1 MITKDTIDTIF
12 SVTRIEEVIGDFV
25 TLKRSGSN
33 YKALSPFSQE
43 KTPSFYISPAKQIF
57 KDFSSGKGG
66 NAVTFLMEHEQ
77 MSYPDALRYLA
88 SKYGIEIKEEQLT
101 PEKQEEADK
110 RESLFIVNTFAQK
123 FFSETLFSTD
133 EGKAVGLSYFKER
146 GINKESIE
154 TFYLG
159 YSPEDSKAFFTA
171 ARSKGHK
178 PEYLLA
184 TGLIKER
191 NGDYYDAYRGRVVFP
206 IHNLSG
212 RVIGFGART
221 LKSDK
226 NVPKYINSPENDIY
240 HKSHVLYG
248 IYQAKSEIV
257 KQDTCLLVE
266 GYTDVI
272 SMHQAGIKNVV
283 ASSGTALTIEQIRL
297 IKRYT
302 QNVSIL
308 YDGDVAGIKASFRG
322 IDLILEEGLNV
333 KVVLFPDGDD
343 PDSFARK
350 NDKEQIA
357 TFIQKES
364 KDFIRF
370 KTSVLLEE
378 TQGDPI
384 KKAALVHQI
393 VNSIALIPDQIARS
407 IYTQECSNLLDIP
420 ERALI
425 AELNKQLRSRAD
437 EKRKQKLREE
447 GKTFVEQERVEVK
460 TESYASYYEEEQKL
474 INSFELEFQEKDL
487 IRLMLNYGKELIP
500 ITIINEEGNEE
511 DVSIPVVNFIVEELL
526 LDEIE
531 FDNEQCRLIFSEL
544 ARVVANDEELT
555 THYFTGN
562 QNEKVRQ
569 LATELLTERYTLA
582 NWEERNIFVSP
593 ELHKLPQAVKGSIYG
608 FKERYVSRMI
618 SKFQEEI
625 KRAYEVGE
633 DFIPLLTQQR
643 KLEKI
648 RTALSLKQGKTIL
661 K

>member
-1 MITKDTIDTIF
+1 MITKETIDTIF

-88 SKYGIEIKEEQLT
+88 GKYGIEIKEEQLT

-110 RESLFIVNTFAQK
+110 RESLFIVNNFAQK
-123 FFSETLFSTD
+123 YFSETLLNTD

-146 GINKESIE
+146 GINKESID
-154 TFYLG
+154 TFQLG
-159 YSPEDSKAFFTA
+159 YSPEESKAFFTA

-184 TGLIKER
+184 TGLVKER
-191 NGDYYDAYRGRVVFP
+191 NGEHYDAYRGRVVFP

-248 IYQAKSEIV
+248 IYQAKAEIV
-257 KQDTCLLVE
+257 KQDNCLLVE

-302 QNVSIL
+302 QNVTIL
-308 YDGDVAGIKASFRG
+308 YDGDAAGIKASFRG

-357 TFIQKES
+357 AFIEKES

-425 AELNKQLRSRAD
+425 AELNKQLRTRAD

-447 GKTFVEQERVEVK
+447 GKVVVEQEKVEVK

-474 INSFELEFQEKDL
+474 ISSFELEFQEKDL
-487 IRLMLNYGKELIP
+487 IRLMLNYGNELIP
-500 ITIINEEGNEE
+500 ITIINEEGKEE
-511 DVSIPVVNFIVEELL
+511 DVSIPVVNFIVEDIL
-526 LDEIE
+526 LDEIQ
-531 FDNEQCRLIFSEL
+531 FDNEQCRLIFDEL
-544 ARVVANDEELT
+544 ARVVENDEVLT

-593 ELHKLPQAVKGSIYG
+593 ELHKLPQAVKGSLYS

-618 SKFQEEI
+618 SKCQEDI
-625 KRAYEVGE
+625 KRAYDTGE
-633 DFIPLLTQQR
+633 DFVPLLTQQR

-648 RTALSLKQGKTIL
+648 RTVLSLKQGKTIL

>member
-1 MITKDTIDTIF
+1 MITKETIDTIF

-88 SKYGIEIKEEQLT
+88 SKYGIELKEEQLT

-110 RESLFIVNTFAQK
+110 RESLFIVNNFAQK
-123 FFSETLFSTD
+123 FFSETLQNSD
-133 EGKAVGLSYFKER
+133 EGKAIGLSYFKER
-146 GINKESIE
+146 GINKESID
-154 TFYLG
+154 TFQLG
-159 YSPEDSKAFFTA
+159 YSPEESKAFFTA

-184 TGLIKER
+184 TGLVKER
-191 NGDYYDAYRGRVVFP
+191 NGEHYDAYRGRVVFP

-248 IYQAKSEIV
+248 IYQAKAEIV
-257 KQDTCLLVE
+257 KQDNCLLVE

-357 TFIQKES
+357 AFIQKES

-370 KTSVLLEE
+370 KTSALLEE

-425 AELNKQLRSRAD
+425 AELNKQLRTRAD

-447 GKTFVEQERVEVK
+447 GKAVVEQEKVEVK
-460 TESYASYYEEEQKL
+460 TENYASYYEEEQKL
-474 INSFELEFQEKDL
+474 ISSFELEFQEKDL
-487 IRLMLNYGKELIP
+487 IRLMLNYGNELLP
-500 ITIINEEGNEE
+500 ITIINEEGKEE
-511 DVSIPVVNFIVEELL
+511 DVSIPVVNYIVEEIL
-526 LDEIE
+526 LDEIQ
-531 FDNEQCRLIFSEL
+531 FDNEQCRLIFEEL
-544 ARVVANDEELT
+544 ARVVENDELLT

-562 QNEKVRQ
+562 QNEKVRL

-593 ELHKLPQAVKGSIYG
+593 ELHKLPQAVKGSLYS

-618 SKFQEEI
+618 SKFQEDI
-625 KRAYEVGE
+625 KRAYDTGE
-633 DFIPLLTQQR
+633 DFIPLLSQQR